1 MPEAGLWPSS
11 ACSVRRMLVS
21 LRPLTRVWCA
31 RRAKDLVSSNI
42 EVLHKTADILMER
55 EQIDGDEFLRIIME
69 SQAEQYLKADEPS
82 MTVPYQPSPAAA

>member
-1 MPEAGLWPSS
+1 M
-11 ACSVRRMLVS
+11 CSLLNSML
-21 LRPLTRVWCA
+21 LC

-82 MTVPYQPSPAAA
+82 MEVPYQNTQAAAA

>member
-1 MPEAGLWPSS
+1 
-11 ACSVRRMLVS
+11 MLVS
-21 LRPLTRVWCA
+21 WQNLMQGWCLA